1 MNRKIFEWSVRF
13 FERSKNARKTLR
25 LIYSF
30 LPFTLLIA
38 YPALLV
44 YAAFTM
50 QDKLLRLVLVPLCVF
65 VGVTLLRVVI
75 NETRPY
81 EKYGK
86 PSVFRKGTA
95 GKSFPSRHTASAF
108 IIAMTF
114 FYVSVPL
121 GTAAMTVALLV
132 AASRVLSGAHYLHDV
147 LTGAAIG
154 IVSGQIFFFMI

>member
-1 MNRKIFEWSVRF
+1 
-13 FERSKNARKTLR
+13 
-25 LIYSF
+25 
-30 LPFTLLIA
+30 
-38 YPALLV
+38 
-44 YAAFTM
+44 M

-86 PSVFRKGTA
+86 PSVFRKSTA